1 MGFMLFII
9 MIRLAYWPAYDSRVF
24 IKLFIMMI
32 DLDSD
37 LIKVDGFFLMLSNII
52 KRLR

>member
-24 IKLFIMMI
+24 IKLFIIMI

-37 LIKVDGFFLMLSNII
+37 LNKVAWFLCCLI
-52 KRLR
+52 

>member
-24 IKLFIMMI
+24 IKLFIIMI
-32 DLDSD
+32 DLGSD
-37 LIKVDGFFLMLSNII
+37 LNKVDGFYVV
-52 KRLR
+52 